1 MVRRISL
8 HNEHPPGCFED
19 ITLPLDGI
27 RQTHR
32 FLLLPAELSAIA
44 TICSK
49 LRALPPAPRSLPFF
63 LLSFISSLM
72 FFDTFFPN
80 GICVLSV
87 YGLPSQLLFLANI
100 IIEAIRILGHPLIA
114 AILHAGQVIVH
125 SKLLEIIWQLFSHP
139 IGIPPKDSVVGHAQQ
154 VSIVTLEHM
163 TTFVI
168 RRLV

>member
-19 ITLPLDGI
+19 ITLPLDGV

-63 LLSFISSLM
+63 LLSFISSRM

-87 YGLPSQLLFLANI
+87 YGLPSQLFFLTKI
-100 IIEAIRILGHPLIA
+100 VIETVSIFCHPLIA

-125 SKLLEIIWQLFSHP
+125 SKLLQVVRKFLRHP
-139 IGIPPKDSVVGHAQQ
+139 IGITPEDPVVGHA
-154 VSIVTLEHM
+154 E
-163 TTFVI
+163 
-168 RRLV
+168 